1 MDKKLHK
8 VTTRIILFV
17 SIPSI
22 NHAFLLK
29 KNKTKDKLSFQ
40 IHA

>member
-8 VTTRIILFV
+8 VATRIILFV

-22 NHAFLLK
+22 NHTCIFIEKIKLK
-29 KNKTKDKLSFQ
+29 IN
-40 IHA
+40 